1 MLRDIRNNYQKYKLE
16 EKGLDNSP
24 LSLFDEWLNQ
34 AISEK
39 VVEPTVMVLS
49 TVQQGFPDSRVVL
62 LKELTAEGFVFFT
75 NYRSK
80 KGEQIQNNSN
90 VSLNFFWAEMER
102 QVRVKGIAEKIDSVQ
117 SEDYFKTR
125 PRDSQMGA
133 CASNQSME
141 VDSREKLERQFEV
154 CEKKFDGKTIPMPEH
169 WGGYIVKPF
178 EIEFWQGRSSRMH
191 DRILFFQDEGK
202 WRFKRLQ
209 P

>member
-16 EKGLDNSP
+16 EKSLDNNP
-24 LSLFDEWLNQ
+24 LSLFNEWLNQ

-39 VVEPTVMVLS
+39 VVEPTVVVLS

-125 PRDSQMGA
+125 PRDSQLGA

-141 VDSREKLERQFEV
+141 VESREKLERQFED
-154 CEKKFDGKTIPMPEH
+154 CEKKFDGKTIPMPAH

-191 DRILFFQDEGK
+191 DRVLFFQDEGK